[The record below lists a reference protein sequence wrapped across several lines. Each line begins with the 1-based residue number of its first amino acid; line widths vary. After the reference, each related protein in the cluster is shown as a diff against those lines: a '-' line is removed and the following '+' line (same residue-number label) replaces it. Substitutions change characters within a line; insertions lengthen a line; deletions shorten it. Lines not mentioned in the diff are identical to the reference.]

1 MSGGHHHHHH
11 HHGPSTA
18 PSANPAFALA
28 VALNLGF
35 VIAEVAAGLIS
46 GSIALIADAGH
57 NLSDVL
63 SLILAWVATVLA
75 ARPASDRYTYG
86 LKSASILAAIANAA
100 LLWAAIGAILLETV
114 RRLAEPAPVGG
125 SMMIVVAAA
134 GIAVNGASALL
145 FARGSKTDLNLRAA
159 FVHLLADAAVSAG
172 VVVAGLLIA
181 WTGRA
186 WIDPAASL
194 LVTAVI
200 GWSSWGLLKDS
211 LRLGM
216 LGVPAGIELADV
228 RGYLESLSGVTRVHD
243 LHVWPMSTTESA
255 LTAHLVL
262 PGARPGDDF
271 LHEVAH
277 ELEHRFGIGHTT
289 LQIENGD
296 GPCALQKDT
305 VI

>member
-1 MSGGHHHHHH
+1 MSGSHHYHHH
-11 HHGPSTA
+11 HHGPA
-18 PSANPAFALA
+18 PGQSANPAFALA
-28 VALNLGF
+28 VVLNLGF
-35 VIAEVAAGLIS
+35 VVAEVAAGLAS

-63 SLILAWVATVLA
+63 SLVVAWVASVLSS
-75 ARPASDRYTYG
+75 RPPSERYTYG

-100 LLWAAIGAILLETV
+100 LLWAAIGAILLETI
-114 RRLAEPAPVGG
+114 RRLADPAPVGG
-125 SMMIVVAAA
+125 SLMIIVAAA

-181 WTGRA
+181 WTGQA

-194 LVTAVI
+194 AVTAVI
-200 GWSSWGLLKDS
+200 GWSSWGLTKDA

-216 LGVPAGIELADV
+216 LGVPAGIELKQV
-228 RGYLESLSGVTRVHD
+228 RTYLESLPGVTRVHD

-255 LTAHLVL
+255 LTAHLVI
-262 PGARPGDDF
+262 PGARIDDAF
-271 LHEVAH
+271 LHDTAH
-277 ELEHRFGIGHTT
+277 ALEHRFGIGHAT
-289 LQIENGD
+289 LQVEAGN
-296 GPCALQKDT
+296 GPCALHSDA